1 VRVTIT
7 KLRQDLFRLM
17 DSVREGEPLEFSYKG
32 TVFHVVPEAKPAKL
46 AKLTR
51 QTVVAPAS
59 LAAEDGDLAATSRA
73 MFSEMQAEWEKDW
86 AEL

>member
-1 VRVTIT
+1 VKVTIT

-51 QTVVAPAS
+51 QTVVARS
-59 LAAEDGDLAATSRA
+59 GDLEGASRA
-73 MFSEMQAEWEKDW
+73 MFAEMQAEWEKDW

>member
-1 VRVTIT
+1 MKVTIT

-51 QTVVAPAS
+51 QTVVERS
-59 LAAEDGDLAATSRA
+59 GDLEAASRA
-73 MFSEMQAEWEKDW
+73 MFAEMQAEWEKDW